1 METMKSNEKGED
13 VPDLPTPIAP
23 TPEMIQSRRE
33 AQEESAQAAIDWKR
47 YRADEIY
54 RNQIDEQQRRE
65 VGAERES
72 YQRERHRHE
81 RER

>member
-1 METMKSNEKGED
+1 METMKSPRKGED
-13 VPDLPTPIAP
+13 ITDLPTPTAP

-47 YRADEIY
+47 YRADKIY
-54 RNQIDEQQRRE
+54 CNQIDEQQRRE

-72 YQRERHRHE
+72 Y
-81 RER
+81 

>member
-1 METMKSNEKGED
+1 MKSSEKGED
-13 VPDLPTPIAP
+13 VTDLPTSTAP

-65 VGAERES
+65 VWAERES